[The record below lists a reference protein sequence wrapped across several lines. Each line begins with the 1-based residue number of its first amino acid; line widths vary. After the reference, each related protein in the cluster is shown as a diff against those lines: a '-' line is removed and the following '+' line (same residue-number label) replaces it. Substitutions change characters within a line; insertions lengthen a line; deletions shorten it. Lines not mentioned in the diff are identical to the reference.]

1 MGYNSIDLVDKAIDT
16 SNKILNFYENIKN
29 NNNISSFNVFVN
41 ILKKHEKEKI
51 NYYKGLKESMDY
63 ESTKEI
69 NFFLYDKISSLITQ
83 FNNKISSHSCGIN
96 TKELIE
102 CAIEINKDVRA
113 LFIDVR
119 GRITKDEDDW
129 ETSEYKVL
137 SIIINIQEEY
147 IKKLEQLYNKSY
159 IGKQAPI

>member
-1 MGYNSIDLVDKAIDT
+1 MGYNSIDLVDRAIDT
-16 SNKILNFYENIKN
+16 SNKILNFYENIKKN
-29 NNNISSFNVFVN
+29 NNNIISFNVFVN
-41 ILKKHEKEKI
+41 ILEKHEKEKI
-51 NYYKGLKESMDY
+51 NYYKVLKESITY
-63 ESTKEI
+63 EDTKEI
-69 NFFLYDKISSLITQ
+69 NFFIYDKISSLITQ
-83 FNNKISSHSCGIN
+83 FNNKISNHKCGIN
-96 TKELIE
+96 TKELTE

-137 SIIINIQEEY
+137 SSIINIQEEY

-159 IGKQAPI
+159 VEK